1 MRKRLHDE
9 QANSVVELALI
20 LPFLLLL
27 ILGTIEL
34 GQGFRTYMALGN
46 AAREGARWLTTHPA
60 DPAGARTLVA
70 SEAARVGL
78 SAGDITTT
86 ITPVKSQYQA
96 GDTVTV
102 QVTCLYPL
110 LFGDLTGFATLS
122 FNLQTSMRVLY
133 D

>member
-1 MRKRLHDE
+1 MRNRLGGE
-9 QANSVVELALI
+9 QANSVVELALL

-27 ILGTIEL
+27 ILGTLEL

-86 ITPVKSQYQA
+86 ITPVKSQYVA

-102 QVTCLYPL
+102 QVACLYPL